1 MTLGARLIILIL
13 LAAVPVFVIQII
25 TDYEI
30 RETRKAT
37 VLQSAETLAS
47 LVAAR
52 QDRVVEGARLLLEA
66 TSHLQSIKE
75 KNARS
80 M

>member
-1 MTLGARLIILIL
+1 MTLGGRLIILIF
-13 LAAVPVFVIQII
+13 LAAVPVFLIQIS

-30 RETRKAT
+30 REGRKAAA
-37 VLQSAETLAS
+37 LASAETLAG

-66 TSHLQSIKE
+66 TSHLQSVL
-75 KNARS
+75 
-80 M
+80 